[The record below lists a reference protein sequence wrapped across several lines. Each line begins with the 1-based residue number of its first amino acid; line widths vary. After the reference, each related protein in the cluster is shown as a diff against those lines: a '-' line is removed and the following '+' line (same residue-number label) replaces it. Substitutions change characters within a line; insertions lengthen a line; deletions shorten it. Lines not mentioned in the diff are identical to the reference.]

1 MNTKLPSSPVAGA
14 LVRPSIVQLVIKE
27 KGELY
32 AAYIPLFK
40 DGGIFIAT
48 NRDYKLADDV
58 YILLTLPD
66 ETQRYPVTGKVAW
79 ITPAQTAG
87 NQVQGVGV
95 RFPADEKSR
104 ALKARIEEILGSHL
118 GSNKAT
124 HTI

>member
-1 MNTKLPSSPVAGA
+1 MNTRPPSSPAAGA
-14 LVRPSIVQLVIKE
+14 LVRPSIVQLIIKE

-48 NRDYKLADDV
+48 QRDYKLADDV
-58 YILLTLPD
+58 YILLALPD
-66 ETQRYPVTGKVAW
+66 ETQRHPVTGKVAW
-79 ITPAQTAG
+79 ITPAQAAG

-104 ALKARIEEILGSHL
+104 ALKTRIEEILGSHL